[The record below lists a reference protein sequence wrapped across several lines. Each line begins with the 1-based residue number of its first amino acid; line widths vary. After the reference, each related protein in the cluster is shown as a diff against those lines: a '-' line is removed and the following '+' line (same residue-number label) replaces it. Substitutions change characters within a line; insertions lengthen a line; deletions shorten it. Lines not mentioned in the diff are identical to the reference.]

1 MIRDKLFRK
10 VTGISDE
17 DVIAELEK
25 MASVQSLRKGEMYIH
40 RGEPEMQVAFLLSG
54 GIKTFLIQDNGSMYV
69 NCLEARQY
77 APLLTNGSGPHAP
90 ALMNIQTIA
99 DTEILK
105 VPMDLV
111 WRLREENPQVASV
124 YDTWL
129 LRYLQEHQEHKQVL
143 CLPTE
148 DRLRWLAEKR
158 PDLVRIASHKD
169 IALFLNM
176 TPERLSTVK
185 KQLLEASTFCE
196 KHKL

>member
-17 DVIAELEK
+17 DVIVELEK
-25 MASVQSLRKGEMYIH
+25 MASVQSLRKGEMYIY

-111 WRLREENPQVASV
+111 WRLREENLQVASV

-158 PDLVRIASHKD
+158 PDLVRIASQKD

-185 KQLLEASTFCE
+185 KQLLEDSTFCE

>member
-17 DVIAELEK
+17 DVIVELEK

-54 GIKTFLIQDNGSMYV
+54 GIKTF
-69 NCLEARQY
+69 
-77 APLLTNGSGPHAP
+77 LTNGSGPHAP

-158 PDLVRIASHKD
+158 PDLVRIASQKD

-185 KQLLEASTFCE
+185 KQLLEAPAFCE

>member
-17 DVIAELEK
+17 DVIVELEK

-148 DRLRWLAEKR
+148 D
-158 PDLVRIASHKD
+158 
-169 IALFLNM
+169 
-176 TPERLSTVK
+176 
-185 KQLLEASTFCE
+185 
-196 KHKL
+196 

>member
-17 DVIAELEK
+17 DVIVELEK

-69 NCLEARQY
+69 NCLEARRY

-111 WRLREENPQVASV
+111 WRLREENLGAPRYKYFGLHSCFCCQHNKSSSKSI
-124 YDTWL
+124 
-129 LRYLQEHQEHKQVL
+129 LRGS
-143 CLPTE
+143 P
-148 DRLRWLAEKR
+148 A
-158 PDLVRIASHKD
+158 
-169 IALFLNM
+169 FLS
-176 TPERLSTVK
+176 PAYS
-185 KQLLEASTFCE
+185 
-196 KHKL
+196 